1 MYLVNSVP
9 KLWLLVQMYWYT
21 YKYIHTIHVHACTC
35 TCICTTIYV
44 NSLQKLGTLV
54 HNNVL
59 CIVVPHHL
67 NNPQHLV
74 EERAVL
80 VQHVPE
86 DRHKVA
92 PDAEDEDRVPP
103 PLLHV
108 AE

>member
-1 MYLVNSVP
+1 MATCTDVLVHI
-9 KLWLLVQMYWYT
+9 QIYT
-21 YKYIHTIHVHACTC
+21 YYTCTY
-35 TCICTTIYV
+35 TCICTTIYI
-44 NSLQKLGTLV
+44 NSVQKLWTLV